1 MKEVPQYHQ
10 FTTELLRSVLA
21 RSDDITL
28 LRTLIERKASKAK
41 FAAYC
46 EKATLEA
53 EAREEQRFVKENEIL
68 NYFSTAR
75 IDNSVQKK

>member
-1 MKEVPQYHQ
+1 MKEMPQYHL

-21 RSDDITL
+21 RSDDIAL
-28 LRTLIERKASKAK
+28 LRTLIERKASKPK
-41 FAAYC
+41 FATYV
-46 EKATLEA
+46 EKTTLEA

-75 IDNSVQKK
+75 IDSTVQKK